1 MPTMALDF
9 SNSRRKGPIQQDNLG
24 AVPGRLAP
32 SLPGDPDTRPFA
44 QFQDY
49 GPYVTDLVNTLFAL
63 IRIDDPDFAL
73 ANDVKAIEKI
83 RRDAVI
89 QQLIS
94 YRKHL
99 VAGRAWHLEPG
110 DESEEAKELAALLE
124 WLLKKA
130 SNFTTAR
137 YRLADAVFIG
147 LSIEKMIGNVKY
159 MKVPEKVSRHLGG
172 QLIPFWYIDKFKDI
186 DKRRV
191 RKEYLQ
197 KNEYEREYYWTIFNI
212 HNRSWRKMTNS
223 NQYIFHTYNDEE
235 DTYGFG
241 RGLNEAIFYYWR
253 GKAYLLKYALQFC
266 ESFAKPWIRALIAEL
281 KGTIDD
287 RDNRIGQYLSV
298 LEKMRAGN
306 VIVGGKED
314 NIDFMQANTAGQAI
328 IKDMIV
334 YFDEALTRLIIG
346 SMLATRTAQNGSR
359 ALGEVHEETTETL
372 VNYDRLILE
381 ESITRGAIRAL
392 YDANASIIEAAG
404 LGDVELPIFKLDQK
418 NKEDATALL
427 TQVQLAQ
434 QVGLQLSQEEVYER
448 TGWSKPGS
456 DEDILSPPSQ
466 MPMGNDEQENQPTDE
481 EGNPVEKHMTNG
493 APDFN
498 YLLQEQGA

>member
-1 MPTMALDF
+1 MPTVPINL
-9 SNSRRKGPIQQDNLG
+9 SNKKRKGPVQQDHNQNY
-24 AVPGRLAP
+24 PGRLSKA
-32 SLPGDPDTRPFA
+32 LPGDPDVRPYA

-49 GPYVTDLVNTLFAL
+49 GQYVTEMVNTLFAM

-89 QQLIS
+89 QQLIT

-110 DESEEAKELAALLE
+110 DESDEARELATLLE

-130 SNFTTAR
+130 SGFTQAR
-137 YRLADAVFIG
+137 FRLADAVFIG
-147 LSIEKMIGNVKY
+147 LSVEKMIGGVKY
-159 MKVPEKVSRHLGG
+159 FKVPNKVSRHLGG
-172 QLIPFWYIDKFKDI
+172 QLIPFWYIERFKDI
-186 DKRRV
+186 DKRRI

-197 KNEYEREYYWTIFNI
+197 KGDYEREYYWTIFNI
-212 HNRSWRKMTNS
+212 HNRSWRRLINA
-223 NQYIFHTYNDEE
+223 NQYIFHAYNDEE

-253 GKAYLLKYALQFC
+253 GKAYLLKYALQYC
-266 ESFAKPWIRALIAEL
+266 ESFAKPWIRALVAEL

-287 RDNRIGQYLSV
+287 RDNRVSKYLSV
-298 LEKMRAGN
+298 LERMRSGN
-306 VIVGGKED
+306 VIVGGKDD
-314 NIDFMQANTAGQAI
+314 NIDFMQASTAGQAI

-346 SMLATRTAQNGSR
+346 SMLATRTAQNGNR

-372 VNYDRLILE
+372 VNYDRMILE
-381 ESITRGAIRAL
+381 ESITKSVIRAL
-392 YDANASIIEAAG
+392 YDANAAIIEAAG

-418 NKEDATALL
+418 SKEDATALL
-427 TQVQLAQ
+427 TQAEMAQ
-434 QVGLQLSQEEVYER
+434 RIGLVLSQEEVYER
-448 TGWSKPGS
+448 TGWSKPS
-456 DEDILSPPSQ
+456 NDEDVLQ
-466 MPMGNDEQENQPTDE
+466 MPNAGQEQEQEQQTDE
-481 EGNPVEKHMTNG
+481 AGNPVEQYMSNG

-498 YLLQEQGA
+498 YLLQKQGV